1 MSNFSGGVEHHSQA
15 DSFTKGI
22 EKEEGWDS
30 RQYFIEY
37 RFVDGKWQARM
48 NHFTTPQQA
57 LEEEQEGKSPK
68 WTNI

>member
-15 DSFTKGI
+15 DPFTQELK
-22 EKEEGWDS
+22 KEEGWGAH
-30 RQYFIEY
+30 QYFIEY

-68 WTNI
+68 WSNI